1 MTLDEQVTYIGV
13 AANRSKILQAAVKA
27 AQDVAAEAASAQHHA
42 LRADLATKVVN
53 EPLAYEEAFARSVA
67 ANPALSTDPSDNDI
81 AFTVAAIWDA
91 MAGAP
96 GPA

>member
-1 MTLDEQVTYIGV
+1 VTLDEQVTYIGV
-13 AANRSKILQAAVKA
+13 DANRSKILQAAVKA
-27 AQDVAAEAASAQHHA
+27 AQDVASEAASAQHHA

-53 EPLAYEEAFARSVA
+53 APLAFEEAFARSVA
-67 ANPALSTDPSDNDI
+67 ANPALSTTPSDSDI
-81 AFTVAAIWDA
+81 SFTINSIWNA